1 MNAGSQP
8 RSFVTTRWSLVIAAG
23 QRPSPQSQE
32 AMGALIRQY
41 WYPLYAYV
49 RRRGKTP
56 EDARDLTQAFFAR
69 LIEKNDVS
77 SAERRHGRFR
87 AWLLTS
93 LKNFLANDFDR
104 ATAQKRGGGAAIVSL
119 DATDAEGRYQM
130 EPADER
136 TPEQLYERRWAMALL
151 ENALE
156 TLRQEQ
162 EAKGKR
168 LLFER
173 LVCGLTGDPEL
184 PLAEIGERLG
194 MEENAVRQSMMRLR
208 RRYKE
213 LLFAQTDDTLES
225 PEEREEELRGLLAS
239 LA

>member
-1 MNAGSQP
+1 MSAGPQP
-8 RSFVTTRWSLVIAAG
+8 RNFATTRWSLVVAAG
-23 QRPSPQSQE
+23 QRSSPESRE
-32 AMGALIRQY
+32 ALTALCWQY

-56 EDARDLTQAFFAR
+56 EDAHDLTQAFFTR

-77 SAERRHGRFR
+77 AAEQRHGRFR

-104 ATAQKRGGGAAIVSL
+104 ASAQKRGGGAAVVSL
-119 DATDAEGRYQM
+119 DATDAEGRYQL
-130 EPADER
+130 EPADDR

-151 ENALE
+151 ERALE

-184 PLAEIGERLG
+184 PFAEIGARLG
-194 MEENAVRQSMMRLR
+194 MEENAVRQSMLRLR

-213 LLFAQTDDTLES
+213 LLFAQLDDTLED
-225 PEEREEELRGLLAS
+225 PAEREEELKGLLAS